1 MEKLTYFLKNIF
13 EILENYL
20 LGLSQREYRLI
31 LLLSFIFGIFI
42 VYISVYDNLE
52 TQKYILKENLNSLQE
67 KYKQNKEEIAE
78 YNQDFDHDEFNAQD
92 IFSVLNKDYQEV
104 LSDIEKKLNH
114 TQVKNLQIQTNKYK
128 DKNFAFYELKLN
140 YISSFS
146 SLMEFLNQL
155 DDNVKVR
162 KLDITKNENDLKISI
177 ILIFVLI

>member
-1 MEKLTYFLKNIF
+1 
-13 EILENYL
+13 
-20 LGLSQREYRLI
+20 
-31 LLLSFIFGIFI
+31 
-42 VYISVYDNLE
+42 
-52 TQKYILKENLNSLQE
+52 LKENLNSLQE

-78 YNQDFDHDEFNAQD
+78 YNQDFDYDEFTTQD

-128 DKNFAFYELKLN
+128 DKNFTFYELKLN